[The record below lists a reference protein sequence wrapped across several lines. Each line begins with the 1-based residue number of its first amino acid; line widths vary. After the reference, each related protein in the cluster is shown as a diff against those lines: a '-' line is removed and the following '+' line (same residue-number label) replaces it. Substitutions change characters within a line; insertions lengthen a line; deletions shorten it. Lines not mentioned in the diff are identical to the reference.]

1 MKKTFL
7 ITLFISLSTI
17 LITQTS
23 CNKTAD
29 ANGGN
34 SKKTSEE
41 KKQEAFTTNDQ
52 WNKYW
57 YQGLAEI
64 SSYTLQQGRYSHV
77 HPGNVVNI
85 FVTEDFSKSKHV
97 KLDDPA
103 NAGADKLPI
112 LKLNQSFKFNT
123 GIYSY
128 SSMLS
133 VFQPSDINNYPH
145 AVKVTASVQD
155 WCGMAYMQLNAK
167 GKKNEI
173 QQLSYFESEGDRDFS
188 FDQTV
193 LEDELWTLI
202 RIAPDKL
209 PVGNM
214 QILPGSIYLRYSHKE
229 IKPYSASLSLQDVN
243 DTRVYI
249 IQIPELKKSLTIT
262 FEKEFPYTILGWE
275 ESYPGFDGT
284 LLKTTATLNK
294 TIMSEYWNKHN
305 LEDRV
310 LRKDLGLPEDFQ

>member
-1 MKKTFL
+1 MKKLFL
-7 ITLFISLSTI
+7 ISLLFTLTTLV
-17 LITQTS
+17 ITQSS
-23 CNKTAD
+23 CNKTVD

-34 SKKTSEE
+34 SKNTLVEKT
-41 KKQEAFTTNDQ
+41 QDAFTTNDE

-77 HPGNVVNI
+77 HPGTVVNI

-112 LKLNQSFKFNT
+112 LKLNQEFKFNT

-128 SSMLS
+128 SSVIS
-133 VFQPSDINNYPH
+133 VFQPVDLNNYPH
-145 AVKVTASVQD
+145 AVKVTTSVQD
-155 WCGMAYMQLNAK
+155 WCGIAFMQLNDK
-167 GKKNEI
+167 GKKNQI
-173 QQLSYFESEGDRDFS
+173 HQLSYFESEGDRDFS
-188 FDQTV
+188 FDKTV

-202 RIAPDKL
+202 RIAPDRL

-214 QILPGSIYLRYSHKE
+214 DIMPGSIYLRYSHKE
-229 IKPYSASLSLQDVN
+229 IKPYPASLSLQDVN

-294 TIMSEYWNKHN
+294 TIMSDYWNKHN

-310 LRKDLGLPEDFQ
+310 LRKDLGLQEDFQ

>member
-1 MKKTFL
+1 MKKLFL
-7 ITLFISLSTI
+7 ISLLFTLTTLV
-17 LITQTS
+17 ITQSS

-29 ANGGN
+29 ANGEN
-34 SKKTSEE
+34 ANKTSVE
-41 KKQEAFTTNDQ
+41 KKQDAFTTNDQ

-57 YQGLAEI
+57 YQSLAEI

-77 HPGNVVNI
+77 HPGTVVNI

-112 LKLNQSFKFNT
+112 LKLNQEFKFNT

-128 SSMLS
+128 SSVIS
-133 VFQPSDINNYPH
+133 VFQPVDLNNYPH
-145 AVKVTASVQD
+145 AVKVTTSVQD
-155 WCGMAYMQLNAK
+155 WCGIAFMQLNDK
-167 GKKNEI
+167 GKKNQI
-173 QQLSYFESEGDRDFS
+173 HQLSYFESEGDRDFS
-188 FDQTV
+188 FDKTV

-202 RIAPDKL
+202 RIAPDRL

-214 QILPGSIYLRYSHKE
+214 DIMPGSIYLRYSHKE
-229 IKPYSASLSLQDVN
+229 IKPYPASLSLQDVN

-294 TIMSEYWNKHN
+294 TIMSDYWNKHN

-310 LRKDLGLPEDFQ
+310 LRKDLGLQEDFQ

>member
-1 MKKTFL
+1 MKKSFL
-7 ITLFISLSTI
+7 ITFLFILSTFV
-17 LITQTS
+17 ITQTS

-34 SKKTSEE
+34 TKLSRDNAQK
-41 KKQEAFTTNDQ
+41 AFTTNDQ
-52 WNKYW
+52 WNNYW

-77 HPGNVVNI
+77 HPGTVINV

-112 LKLNQSFKFNT
+112 LKMNQEFKFNT

-133 VFQPSDINNYPH
+133 VFQPTDIINYPH
-145 AVKVTASVQD
+145 AIKVTTSVQD
-155 WCGMAYMQLNAK
+155 WCGMAFMQLNAK

-173 QQLSYFESEGDRDFS
+173 QQLSYFESEGDREFS
-188 FDQTV
+188 YDQIV
-193 LEDELWTLI
+193 LEDELWTQI
-202 RIAPDKL
+202 KIAPEKL

-214 QILPGSIYLRYSHKE
+214 DIMPGSIYLRYSHNE
-229 IKPYSASLSLQDVN
+229 IKPYAAQLSLQDVN

-249 IQIPELKKSLTIT
+249 IQISELKKSLTIT

-275 ESYPGFDGT
+275 ESYPGFDGS

-294 TIMSEYWNKHN
+294 TIMSDYWNKHN

-310 LRKDLGLPEDFQ
+310 LRKDLGLPEDYQ